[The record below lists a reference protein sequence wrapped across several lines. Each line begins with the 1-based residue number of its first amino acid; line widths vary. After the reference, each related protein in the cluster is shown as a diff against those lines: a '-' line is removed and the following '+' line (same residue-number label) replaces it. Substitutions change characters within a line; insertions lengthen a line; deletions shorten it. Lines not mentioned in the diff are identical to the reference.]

1 MILICVLVPCH
12 DLLTHAAG
20 SWLIMNHHLVL
31 LRSGEGG
38 MVCWRGKLSVICSCC
53 QLGIFVCV
61 QSNDVVFMFV
71 LSCTSCPYARRL
83 SVGSGNWEEW
93 VYPVSGGTGT
103 NTRPRDR
110 NQHEVQES
118 TQCVAGGVRLLV
130 NLRAD

>member
-1 MILICVLVPCH
+1 MTLICVLVPCH

-38 MVCWRGKLSVICSCC
+38 MVCWRGKLSVRCSCC
-53 QLGIFVCV
+53 RLGIFVCV

-83 SVGSGNWEEW
+83 SVGSGN
-93 VYPVSGGTGT
+93 
-103 NTRPRDR
+103 
-110 NQHEVQES
+110 
-118 TQCVAGGVRLLV
+118 
-130 NLRAD
+130 